1 MVCAALPKRP
11 KQSRKQTLR
20 AYHPNRY
27 IFCDFDP
34 IFFFSQPA
42 FNTNFRGEW
51 TANVENVGQ
60 VGQIRPTRPSFGTRP
75 TDYERIPYDPRA
87 GNNNW
92 NTLGNGRRPP
102 LPSSDAESNQG
113 PDLSPRP
120 QRPLQPISTDLGAG
134 NEAAGQAG
142 QVETGKDNKDKVNP
156 YQKIW
161 Y

>member
-1 MVCAALPKRP
+1 MSKAK
-11 KQSRKQTLR
+11 KEELR
-20 AYHPNRY
+20 AYHPNIY
-27 IFCDFDP
+27 SVILTQYY
-34 IFFFSQPA
+34 FFSQPA

-60 VGQIRPTRPSFGTRP
+60 GGQIRPTRPSFGTRP
-75 TDYERIPYDPRA
+75 TDYERIPYDPRG

-134 NEAAGQAG
+134 NEASGQAGQAG
-142 QVETGKDNKDKVNP
+142 AGKDTIDKVNP
-156 YQKIW
+156 YHKIW

>member
-1 MVCAALPKRP
+1 MSLGAGGQFDQATAGISDTCLINSSTAGTRRP
-11 KQSRKQTLR
+11 T
-20 AYHPNRY
+20 PPVVVVE
-27 IFCDFDP
+27 D
-34 IFFFSQPA
+34 
-42 FNTNFRGEW
+42 TNFRGEW

-60 VGQIRPTRPSFGTRP
+60 GGQIRPTWPSFRTRP
-75 TDYERIPYDPRA
+75 TDYERIPYDPRG

-134 NEAAGQAG
+134 NQASGQAG
-142 QVETGKDNKDKVNP
+142 QVEAGKDNIDKVNI
-156 YQKIW
+156 YQKIC